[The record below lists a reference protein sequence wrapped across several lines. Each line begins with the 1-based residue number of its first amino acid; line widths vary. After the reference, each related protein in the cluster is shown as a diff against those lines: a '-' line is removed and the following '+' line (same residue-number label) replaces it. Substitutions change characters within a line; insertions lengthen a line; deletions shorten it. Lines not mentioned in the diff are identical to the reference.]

1 METMVRA
8 TTELNDEALTR
19 AVARFKALADRT
31 RLGILTLMVA
41 RTDAIC
47 VCEVNE
53 FFDLEQPTISHL
65 CRLLCSSA
73 SNSWHSSRESA
84 RIYGRMSKVASTM
97 VVRHIYDTRRAPPH
111 RLTSFARVAGD
122 QITYTPEE
130 HA

>member
-8 TTELNDEALTR
+8 TTGLNDEALTR

-53 FFDLEQPTISHL
+53 FFDLEQPTISHHL
-65 CRLLCSSA
+65 KVLREAGLLESERRGTWVYYWVVPEAVQGLSSL
-73 SNSWHSSRESA
+73 
-84 RIYGRMSKVASTM
+84 
-97 VVRHIYDTRRAPPH
+97 
-111 RLTSFARVAGD
+111 LTNPTE
-122 QITYTPEE
+122 I
-130 HA
+130 